1 MAAQASMCGV
11 KGRFT
16 AKLKELFAYDFPALN
31 DELAPKLMTGCRYA
45 HVDESTPTA
54 PHRL

>member
-1 MAAQASMCGV
+1 MCGV